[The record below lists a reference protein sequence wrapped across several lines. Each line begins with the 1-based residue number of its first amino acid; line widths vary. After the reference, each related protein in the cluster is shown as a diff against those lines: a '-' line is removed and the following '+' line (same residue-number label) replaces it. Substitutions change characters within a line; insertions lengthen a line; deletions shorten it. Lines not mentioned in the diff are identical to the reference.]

1 MLSKNL
7 EITLHRALDTAK
19 TYKHKYTTIEHLL
32 LSLVQE
38 PDVAKVL
45 SSCACS
51 VDVLKNKLEHF
62 LNNDLQAII
71 LNEVKE
77 SKPTAGFQRVI
88 HRAAINVHALG
99 QTEITA
105 LNILVEIFSEQD
117 SVALSFLNEQ
127 KVTKD
132 QVIQYISKLMVN
144 SSNVTNESSS
154 IEVATDKESLV
165 KEEVIEN
172 DPLEKYCI
180 NLNKLAKDH
189 KIDTIV
195 GRDVEIERAIE
206 VLCRR
211 NKNNPLLVGD
221 PGVGKT
227 AIAEGLALYLSNE
240 NAPKILKDANIYSLD
255 LGLLVAGTRYR
266 GDFEERLKAVIKRA
280 KEIPSTIL
288 FIDEIHTIIG
298 AGSNNGGSMDAA
310 NLLKPELARGGLRC
324 IGATTF
330 KEYRQYFE
338 KDAALARRFQ
348 KIVIDEP
355 SVEVSIK
362 MLENLKQYYE
372 SYHRVRYSDDAIE
385 AAVKLADR
393 YVNDRKL
400 PDKAIDVLDESG
412 AYCSLNNKNIVTEDD
427 IELIVAKIS
436 HIPIKAVAQ
445 DESEQVM
452 DLENI
457 LKQHIFGQNHAIE
470 ELVSALKLD
479 MAGLRDSN
487 KPTGCFLFSGPTGVG
502 KTELSLC
509 LSKALNMS
517 LHRFDMSEYMEKH
530 SVSRLVGTPPGY
542 VGFEQGGLLTD
553 SVRKSPYSI
562 ILFDEIEKAHP
573 DIHNIMLQL
582 MDYGKVTDT
591 NGNVVDFD
599 NTIIIYTT
607 NAGVAVNKHSI
618 GFNELKQIVTNVR
631 ESNEHLNHSFSPE
644 FRNRLDA
651 IIEFA
656 PLSTSVIGKIIDKYI
671 ATLEFQLKEKN
682 ISISFSKSAKEYL
695 GDVSFD
701 TYNGARELERI
712 IDKKLKQPLA
722 EEILFGK
729 LKEGGEIIVDYK
741 TGENELLFKCCKK
754 KLKK

>member
-7 EITLHRALDTAK
+7 EVTLHRALDVAK
-19 TYKHKYTTIEHLL
+19 TYKHEHATIEHLL

-38 PDVAKVL
+38 PDVTVAL
-45 SSCACS
+45 SSCSCN
-51 VDVLKNKLEHF
+51 VDILKRNLEHF

-71 LNEVKE
+71 LKEVKE

-88 HRAAINVHALG
+88 HRAAIHVHALG
-99 QTEITA
+99 QTEITG
-105 LNILVEIFSEQD
+105 LNILAEIFSEQD
-117 SVALSFLNEQ
+117 SVALSFLSEQ
-127 KVTKD
+127 RITRDKIV
-132 QVIQYISKLMVN
+132 QYISKLMIN
-144 SSNVTNESSS
+144 TNASSEPSSMDD
-154 IEVATDKESLV
+154 IADKESLRED
-165 KEEVIEN
+165 KVIEN

-189 KIDTIV
+189 KIDNIV
-195 GRDVEIERAIE
+195 GRDVEIDRAVE

-227 AIAEGLALYLSNE
+227 AIAEGLALYLSSE

-355 SVEVSIK
+355 SIEVSIK
-362 MLENLKQYYE
+362 MLRNLKQYYE
-372 SYHRVRYSDDAIE
+372 KHHLVTYSDDAIE
-385 AAVKLADR
+385 YAVKLADR
-393 YVNDRKL
+393 YINDRKL

-412 AYCSLNNKNIVTEDD
+412 AYCSLNNKNIVTEKDV
-427 IELIVAKIS
+427 ELIVAKIS
-436 HIPIKAVAQ
+436 HIPAKAVAK

-452 DLENI
+452 GLENI
-457 LKQHIFGQNHAIE
+457 LKQYIFGQNHAIE

-479 MAGLRDSN
+479 IAGLRDPN

-502 KTELSLC
+502 KTELALC
-509 LSKALNMS
+509 LSKTLNMS
-517 LHRFDMSEYMEKH
+517 LQRFDMSEYMEKH

-542 VGFEQGGLLTD
+542 VGFEQGGILTD
-553 SVRKSPYSI
+553 AVRKKPYSV

-591 NGNVVDFD
+591 NGNIVDFD

-656 PLSTSVIGKIIDKYI
+656 PLSTSVISKIIDKYI
-671 ATLEFQLKEKN
+671 STLENQLREKD
-682 ISISFSKSAKEYL
+682 IRITFSKLAKEYL
-695 GDVSFD
+695 GDISFD

-722 EEILFGK
+722 EEILSGK
-729 LKEGGEIIVDYK
+729 IKEGGEVLVSYK
-741 TGENELLFKCCKK
+741 AGENELIFECDKK
-754 KLKK
+754 ILKK